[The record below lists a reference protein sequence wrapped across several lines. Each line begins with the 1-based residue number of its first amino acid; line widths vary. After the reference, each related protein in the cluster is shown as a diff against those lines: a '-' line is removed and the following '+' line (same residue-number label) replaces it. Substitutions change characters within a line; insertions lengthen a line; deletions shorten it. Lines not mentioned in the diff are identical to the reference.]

1 MRCIGF
7 STGALAR
14 DDFRRA
20 LQTLANKDVDA
31 VELSALRER
40 ELAPLV
46 EQLGQ
51 LELAN
56 FQYISFHA
64 PSAME
69 PSYERTALEL
79 LQQVAARRW
88 PIIVHP
94 DAMHTPAEWACLGD
108 CLCIENM
115 DKRKPIGQTATDLAK
130 FFDALPNASLCF
142 DIGHARQ
149 VDPTM
154 SEAWAILQRF
164 SDKIKQLHVSEVN
177 TQSKHD
183 PISLESILAFQKV
196 SYLLPSEAPIIL
208 ESRVQEQEI
217 NGEVQSVLAALT
229 TFYAFNEPAIKTV
242 YEVEGVYGLAQPAST
257 PNHYTILYVGQSPN
271 LGERLKY
278 HLNNPPVPGITHF
291 FVERIDNDEGRTL
304 RERQLIGEFK
314 PVGIPYFP
322 SKVGTFVSSRA
333 TNSCN
338 YGPDDRRGDA
348 EGEIRVK
355 RSDTLVGALRREYGQ
370 DFAGGFRGDAPLGTV
385 PREAVSNS
393 PSKNL
398 KRRR

>member
-1 MRCIGF
+1 MRCVGF

-20 LQTLANKDVDA
+20 LQMLANKDVNA
-31 VELSALRER
+31 VELSALRQH

-46 EQLGQ
+46 EELGR

-64 PSAME
+64 PSAIERSFE
-69 PSYERTALEL
+69 PIALEL
-79 LQQVAARRW
+79 LSQVAARKW

-94 DAMHTPAEWACLGD
+94 DAMSTPRDWASLGD

-115 DKRKPIGQTATDLAK
+115 DKRKPIGQTAESLAEI
-130 FFDALPNASLCF
+130 FQLLPNASLCF

-164 SDKIKQLHVSEVN
+164 RNRIKQLHVSEVN

-183 PISLESILAFQKV
+183 PISLESTLAFQKV
-196 SYLLPSEAPIIL
+196 SHLLPTEAPIIL
-208 ESRVQEQEI
+208 ESRVQEREI
-217 NGEVQSVLAALT
+217 NGEVQSALAALT
-229 TFYAFNEPAIKTV
+229 TFYAFNEPAIQMV
-242 YEVEGVYGLAQPAST
+242 CEVEGVYGLAQPASA
-257 PNHYTILYVGQSPN
+257 PNHYSILYVGQSPN

-278 HLNNPPVPGITHF
+278 HLKNPPVPGITHF
-291 FVERIDNDEGRTL
+291 FVEHIDNEERRTL

-314 PVGIPYFP
+314 PAGVPRFP
-322 SKVGTFVSSRA
+322 SKGGASVSSRA
-333 TNSCN
+333 TNNCN
-338 YGPDDRRGDA
+338 HGLDDRRRDA
-348 EGEIRVK
+348 DGEIRHK
-355 RSDTLVGALRREYGQ
+355 RGDTLVGTLRREYGE
-370 DFAGGFRGDAPLGTV
+370 DFTKGLRSDTHPATALRKTD
-385 PREAVSNS
+385 SNS
-393 PSKNL
+393 PSIYS